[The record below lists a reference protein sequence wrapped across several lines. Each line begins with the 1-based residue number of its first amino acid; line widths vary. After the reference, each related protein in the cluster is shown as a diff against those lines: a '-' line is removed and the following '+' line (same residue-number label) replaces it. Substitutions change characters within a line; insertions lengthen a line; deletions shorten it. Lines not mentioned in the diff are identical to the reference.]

1 MVNHCESE
9 DYVLIFDASYYGD
22 LDVCSKFMLRYL
34 VHFKKVLVIISLHEV
49 VHMLFSWLDQPSA
62 TIWIH

>member
-1 MVNHCESE
+1 MVNHCKSQ

-34 VHFKKVLVIISLHEV
+34 VLFKKVLVIISLHIV
-49 VHMLFSWLDQPSA
+49 VAYAVLLA
-62 TIWIH
+62 